1 MINNDIICAYLIISF
16 RGFAMDPILEWVY
29 SIKKEDL
36 SAYAKHLML
45 GGGTRGGPVLKRGK
59 GCWVEDIDGKKY
71 IDCTS
76 QSWALY
82 LGYANDEINTIVHEH
97 SQNLT
102 HVHQGFDTLPRF
114 ALAKKLSELAPGT
127 LNRVSFTVGGGP
139 AVEAAMKI
147 AIKNREGAQEF
158 ICLYDS
164 YHGVTLGTMG
174 ASWVSTMASG
184 KFIGGA
190 RFNRITKQFIRVPNP
205 YCYRC
210 PLELERQSCDMLC
223 LKVLRKT
230 IEKGVNGP
238 TAAIILEPLQ
248 ASGGQIIFPREYLE
262 GVRKLCDELGIILIY
277 DEIQTYARIGRF
289 FAHEYY
295 SVEPD
300 IIALG
305 KGLGAGFP
313 IGAVIISD
321 KLKGFDPDSE
331 ELHTFANN
339 SVSQVAALKLID
351 ILEKGVLENC
361 RKMGE
366 YLGRELK
373 EMQKEFPQ
381 MGDVRQAGLHIGVEF
396 VTDPATKEP
405 ATNLLSAVRKVG
417 FENGIIF
424 GVGGMAKNVLKIKPP
439 LIISKDEADAVLD
452 RFRVSLVAALRTKK
466 KGG

>member
-1 MINNDIICAYLIISF
+1 
-16 RGFAMDPILEWVY
+16 MDPLLKRVY
-29 SIKKEDL
+29 EIGKEEIQE
-36 SAYAKHLML
+36 YAKHLML

-59 GCWVEDIDGKKY
+59 GCWVEDIDGKRY
-71 IDCTS
+71 LDCTS

-82 LGYANDEINTIVHEH
+82 LGYASDEINAIVREH

-114 ALAKKLSELAPGT
+114 ALAKKLAKIAPAK
-127 LNRVSFTVGGGP
+127 LNRISFTVGGGP
-139 AVEAAMKI
+139 AVEASMKI
-147 AIKNREGAQEF
+147 ALKNREGAQEF

-184 KFIGGA
+184 KFIGGS

-210 PLELERQSCDMLC
+210 PLGLDRPGCDLMC
-223 LKVLRKT
+223 LRILKKT

-238 TAAIILEPLQ
+238 TAAVILEPLQ
-248 ASGGQIIFPREYLE
+248 ASGGQIIFPKEYLQ
-262 GVRKLCDELGIILIY
+262 GVRNLCDELGIVLIY
-277 DEIQTYARIGRF
+277 DEIQTYARIGTF
-289 FAHEYY
+289 FADGYY
-295 SVEPD
+295 GVEPD

-313 IGAVIISD
+313 IGAIIISD

-339 SVSQVAALKLID
+339 SVSQVAGLKLID
-351 ILEKGVLENC
+351 LLENGVLENC
-361 RKMGE
+361 RSMGN
-366 YLGRELK
+366 YLGQELK
-373 EMQKEFPQ
+373 KLQKEYPQ
-381 MGDVRQAGLHIGVEF
+381 MGDVRQAGMHIGVEF
-396 VTDPATKEP
+396 VTDPVTKEP
-405 ATNLLSAVRKVG
+405 GTELLQGVRTAG
-417 FENGIIF
+417 FDHGIIF

-439 LIISKDEADAVLD
+439 LIITKEESDEVLERFKKSLNTGLDAVTRSEKSTLQ
-452 RFRVSLVAALRTKK
+452 A
-466 KGG
+466 

>member
-1 MINNDIICAYLIISF
+1 
-16 RGFAMDPILEWVY
+16 MDPILEQVY
-29 SIKKEDL
+29 SIKKGEL
-36 SAYAKHLML
+36 GAYAKYLML

-59 GCWVEDIDGKKY
+59 GCWAEDIDGKKY

-82 LGYANDEINTIVHEH
+82 LGYANDEINTIVQEH

-114 ALAKKLSELAPGT
+114 ALAKRLAELAPEA

-147 AIKNREGAQEF
+147 AIKNREGAGEF

-174 ASWVSTMASG
+174 ASWISTMASG

-210 PLELERQSCDMLC
+210 PLGLKPKTCDMMC
-223 LKVLRKT
+223 LKMLRLT

-248 ASGGQIIFPREYLE
+248 ASGGQIIFPREYLQ
-262 GVRKLCDELGIILIY
+262 GVRQICDEYGIVLVY

-295 SVEPD
+295 GVAPD

-313 IGAVIISD
+313 IGAIIISD
-321 KLKGFDPDSE
+321 TLKGFDPDSE

-361 RKMGE
+361 GKMGD
-366 YLGRELK
+366 YIGSELK
-373 EMQKEFPQ
+373 EMQKKFPQ

-396 VTDPATKEP
+396 VTDPVTKEP
-405 ATNLLSAVRKVG
+405 APGLLAGVRKAG

-439 LIISKDEADAVLD
+439 LIISKDEADTVLD
-452 RFRVSLVAALRTKK
+452 RFRKSLVDALRIMEKY
-466 KGG
+466 

>member
-1 MINNDIICAYLIISF
+1 
-16 RGFAMDPILEWVY
+16 MDPILETVY

-36 SAYAKHLML
+36 PAYEKHLML

-59 GCWVEDIDGKKY
+59 GCWVEDIDGKRY

-82 LGYANDEINTIVHEH
+82 LGYANDEINTVVHEH
-97 SQNLT
+97 SRNLT

-114 ALAKKLSELAPGT
+114 ALAKKLADLAPKG
-127 LNRVSFTVGGGP
+127 LDRVSFTVGGGP
-139 AVEAAMKI
+139 AIEAAMKI
-147 AIKNREGAQEF
+147 AVKNREGAGEF

-174 ASWVSTMASG
+174 ASWVSTMGSG
-184 KFIGGA
+184 NFIGGS
-190 RFNRITKQFIRVPNP
+190 RFNRITRQFIRVPNP

-210 PLELERQSCDMLC
+210 PLGLEPKTCDMMC
-223 LKVLRKT
+223 LTLLRLT
-230 IEKGVNGP
+230 IEKAINGP

-248 ASGGQIIFPREYLE
+248 ASGGQIIFPKKYLE
-262 GVRKLCDELGIILIY
+262 GVRKICDEFGIVLVY
-277 DEIQTYARIGRF
+277 DEIQTYARIGEF

-295 SVEPD
+295 GVEAD

-313 IGAVIISD
+313 IGAIIIRD
-321 KLKGFDPDSE
+321 TLKGFDPDSE

-351 ILEKGVLENC
+351 TLERGVLDNC

-366 YLGRELK
+366 YLGRGLK
-373 EMQKEFPQ
+373 ELQKEFPE
-381 MGDVRQAGLHIGVEF
+381 MGDVRQAGLHIGVEL
-396 VTDPATKEP
+396 VKDPVTKEP
-405 ATNLLSAVRKVG
+405 ATELLFAVRKAG
-417 FENGIIF
+417 FDNGIIF

-439 LIISKDEADAVLD
+439 LIITQDEADEVLE
-452 RFRVSLVAALRTKK
+452 RFRKSCVDARQTVQ
-466 KGG
+466 

>member
-1 MINNDIICAYLIISF
+1 MMNIIDNF
-16 RGFAMDPILEWVY
+16 MKEQFMDPILEKVY
-29 SIKKEDL
+29 SINKEDIA
-36 SAYAKHLML
+36 SYAKHLML

-59 GCWVEDIDGKKY
+59 GCWVEDIDEKKY

-82 LGYANDEINTIVHEH
+82 LGYANDEINKIVHEH

-114 ALAKKLSELAPGT
+114 ALAKKLAEIAPPG
-127 LNRVSFTVGGGP
+127 LNRVSFTVGGGL

-147 AIKNREGAQEF
+147 ALKNREGAREF

-190 RFNRITKQFIRVPNP
+190 RFNRLTKQFIRVPNP

-210 PLELERQSCDMLC
+210 PLELKQENCELMC
-223 LKVLRKT
+223 LKLLKLT
-230 IEKGVNGP
+230 IQKGINGP
-238 TAAIILEPLQ
+238 ATAVVLEPLQ
-248 ASGGQIIFPREYLE
+248 ASGGQIIFPKGYLE
-262 GVRKLCDELGIILIY
+262 GVRRLCDEYGIILIY
-277 DEIQTYARIGRF
+277 DEIQTFARIGTF
-289 FAHEYY
+289 FADGFYG
-295 SVEPD
+295 VAPD
-300 IIALG
+300 IMALG

-313 IGAVIISD
+313 IGAIIIGD
-321 KLKGFDPDSE
+321 TLKGFDPDSE

-351 ILEKGVLENC
+351 MLEKGVLENC
-361 RKMGE
+361 RKIGD
-366 YLGRELK
+366 YLGTELGK
-373 EMQKEFPQ
+373 MQEEFPE
-381 MGDVRQAGLHIGVEF
+381 MGDVRQAGLHIGIELVR
-396 VTDPATKEP
+396 DPDSREP
-405 ATNLLSAVRKVG
+405 ATELLARVRKAG

-424 GVGGMAKNVLKIKPP
+424 GVGGMAKNVLKIKPS
-439 LIISKDEADAVLD
+439 LIITREEASEVLD
-452 RFRVSLVAALRTKK
+452 RFRKSLVSALKSL
-466 KGG
+466 

>member
-1 MINNDIICAYLIISF
+1 MQENDHF
-16 RGFAMDPILEWVY
+16 MWEFFMDSLLERIY
-29 SIKKEDL
+29 SIKKEEL
-36 SAYAKHLML
+36 GTYSKHLML

-59 GCWVEDIDGKKY
+59 GCWVEDTDGKKY

-82 LGYANDEINTIVHEH
+82 LGYANDEINTVVHEH

-114 ALAKKLSELAPGT
+114 ALAKKLTEIAPAQ

-147 AIKNREGAQEF
+147 ALKNREGAQEF

-174 ASWVSTMASG
+174 SSWVSTMASG

-210 PLELERQSCDMLC
+210 PLELDQKKCEMMC
-223 LKVLRKT
+223 LKLLRLT
-230 IEKGVNGP
+230 VQKGINGP
-238 TAAIILEPLQ
+238 VAGILIEPLQ
-248 ASGGQIIFPREYLE
+248 ASGGQIIFPQEYLR
-262 GVRKLCDELGIILIY
+262 GARSICDEYGIVLIF
-277 DEIQTYARIGRF
+277 DEIQTYARIGNF
-289 FAHEYY
+289 FANGYY
-295 SVEPD
+295 GVEPD

-313 IGAVIISD
+313 IGAIIISD
-321 KLKGFDPDSE
+321 KLKGFEPDSE

-361 RKMGE
+361 KRIGN
-366 YLGRELK
+366 YLGNELK
-373 EMQKEFPQ
+373 SMQKEYPQ
-381 MGDVRQAGLHIGVEF
+381 MGDVRQAGLHIGIELVK
-396 VTDPATKEP
+396 DPVTKEP
-405 ATNLLSAVRKVG
+405 WTDLLTAVRTTG
-417 FENGIIF
+417 FKNGIFF

-439 LIISKDEADAVLD
+439 LIISKQEADEVLE
-452 RFRVSLVAALRTKK
+452 RFRKSIADSLSMKNVS
-466 KGG
+466 

>member
-1 MINNDIICAYLIISF
+1 MREI
-16 RGFAMDPILEWVY
+16 MDPLLQQVY
-29 SIKKEDL
+29 DMGKNEMEEC
-36 SAYAKHLML
+36 ARHLML

-59 GCWVEDIDGKKY
+59 GCWVEDIDGNRY

-82 LGYANDEINTIVHEH
+82 LGYANDEINQIIHEH

-114 ALAKKLSELAPGT
+114 ALAKKLSEIAPEK

-147 AIKNREGAQEF
+147 ALKNREGAQEY

-164 YHGVTLGTMG
+164 YHGATLGTMG

-223 LKVLRKT
+223 LKLLRKT
-230 IEKGVNGP
+230 VEKGINGP
-238 TAAIILEPLQ
+238 TAAIIIEALQ
-248 ASGGQIIFPREYLE
+248 ASGGQIIFPREYLQ
-262 GVRKLCDELGIILIY
+262 GVRDLCDALGIVLIY
-277 DEIQTYARIGRF
+277 DEIQTYARIGSF
-289 FAHEYY
+289 FADGYY
-295 SVEPD
+295 GVAPD
-300 IIALG
+300 IIVLG

-313 IGAVIISD
+313 IGAIIISD

-339 SVSQVAALKLID
+339 SVSQVAGLKLID
-351 ILEKGVLENC
+351 LLEHGVLENC
-361 RKMGE
+361 RRMGD
-366 YLGRELK
+366 YIGAELRK
-373 EMQKEFPQ
+373 LQKEFPQ
-381 MGDVRQAGLHIGVEF
+381 MGDVRQAGLHVGVEL
-396 VTDPATKEP
+396 VNDPITKEP
-405 ATNLLSAVRKVG
+405 GTKLMSGVRKAG
-417 FENGIIF
+417 FDNGIFF

-439 LIISKDEADAVLD
+439 LIIQKDEADTVLE
-452 RFRVSLVAALRTKK
+452 RFRKSLINGIESSVKK
-466 KGG
+466 